1 MTDDRLTN
9 QTVELLQ
16 ELIRNRCV
24 NDGARDSG
32 EEIRN
37 SDLLTTFLE
46 GTGLDLQHYDA
57 GPGRRSVV
65 ARIEGSDPDAPTLCL
80 MGHTDVVP
88 VNEAQW
94 SHDPFGGEL
103 IDGEIWGRGAVDMLC
118 LTSSMAVAF
127 RELANTG
134 FRPKGTLIYFGVA
147 DEEAGGVYGADW
159 ITAHHWDDVACDYVL
174 TETGGI
180 LAETPAGPR
189 VVLTAAEKG
198 IGWRR
203 LTVKGTPGHGS
214 MPWQADNALVKAA
227 EVVRRFHEY
236 QPTPQITEY
245 WTAFVESMGLD
256 DLGRQALLDPGRVR
270 EAIELLDP
278 RTARYAHACT
288 HTTFSPNVISGGQKA
303 NMIPDTV
310 HLEVDIRTLPGETEE
325 DIDAHLRAALGD
337 LYGEVVVAPIAPR
350 AASSSPRQTP
360 MWDVLEKRLNAV
372 HPGAEVIP
380 WLLVGGTDAAF
391 FREHGAVAYG
401 AGVFSERA
409 TLQQI
414 QNRYH
419 GDDERIDVESL
430 ALQAPFWIDV
440 ARDVVG

>member
-1 MTDDRLTN
+1 
-9 QTVELLQ
+9 
-16 ELIRNRCV
+16 
-24 NDGARDSG
+24 
-32 EEIRN
+32 
-37 SDLLTTFLE
+37 
-46 GTGLDLQHYDA
+46 
-57 GPGRRSVV
+57 
-65 ARIEGSDPDAPTLCL
+65 
-80 MGHTDVVP
+80 
-88 VNEAQW
+88 
-94 SHDPFGGEL
+94 
-103 IDGEIWGRGAVDMLC
+103 
-118 LTSSMAVAF
+118 MAVAF

-159 ITAHHWDDVACDYVL
+159 VTAHHWDDVACDYVL

-203 LTVKGTPGHGS
+203 LTIKGTPGHGS
-214 MPWQADNALVKAA
+214 MPWQADNALIKAA

-236 QPTPQITEY
+236 QPTPRITEY

-270 EAIELLDP
+270 DAIALLEP
-278 RTARYAHACT
+278 RTAKYAHACT

-325 DIDAHLRAALGD
+325 DIDAHLRTALGD
-337 LYGEVVVAPIAPR
+337 LYDEVTVVPIAPR

-360 MWDVLEKRLNAV
+360 MWDVLEKRLKVV

-391 FREHGAVAYG
+391 FREKGAVAYG

-419 GDDERIDVESL
+419 GDDERIDVGSL
-430 ALQAPFWIDV
+430 ALQAQFWLDV

>member
-1 MTDDRLTN
+1 VTDDRLTN
-9 QTVELLQ
+9 QTVDLLQ
-16 ELIRNRCV
+16 QMIRNRCV
-24 NDGARDSG
+24 NDGTRDSG

-65 ARIEGSDPDAPTLCL
+65 ARIEGSDPSAPTLCL

-94 SHDPFGGEL
+94 RHDPFSGDL

-134 FRPKGTLIYFGVA
+134 FRPRGTLIYFGVA

-159 ITAHHWDDVACDYVL
+159 VTSHHWDDVASDYVL

-214 MPWQADNALVKAA
+214 MPWASDNALVKAA
-227 EVVRRFHEY
+227 EIVRRFHAY
-236 QPTPQITEY
+236 QPTPQINEY

-256 DLGRQALLDPGRVR
+256 EDSRQALLDPGRVR
-270 EAIELLDP
+270 DAIVQMDP
-278 RTARYAHACT
+278 QTAKYAHACT

-310 HLEVDIRTLPGETEE
+310 HLEVDIRTLPGETEQ

-337 LYGEVVVAPIAPR
+337 LYDGVDVAPIAPR
-350 AASSSPRQTP
+350 DASSSPRDTP
-360 MWDVLEKRLNAV
+360 VWDVLEKRLGVV

-380 WLLVGGTDAAF
+380 WLLVGGTDASF
-391 FREHGAVAYG
+391 FRGKGAVAYG

-409 TLQQI
+409 TFQQI

-430 ALQAPFWIDV
+430 ALQAQLWLDV